1 MNWRLPKFGETKTEK
16 NPRDLVADRERERL
30 WEPDL
35 QSKTCLKVWRR
46 LLLNPAR

>member
-1 MNWRLPKFGETKTEK
+1 MNWRLPKFGETKTE
-16 NPRDLVADRERERL
+16 NTARDLAAERERERP

-35 QSKTCLKVWRR
+35 QSKTCLKVGRR